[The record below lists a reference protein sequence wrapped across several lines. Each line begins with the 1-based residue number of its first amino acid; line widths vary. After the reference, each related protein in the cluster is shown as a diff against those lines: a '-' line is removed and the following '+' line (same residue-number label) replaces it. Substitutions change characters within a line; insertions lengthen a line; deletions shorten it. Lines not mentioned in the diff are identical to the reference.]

1 MGLYL
6 IGIGGTGAKCVEAVA
21 KLAAMGL
28 FTEEPIKVL
37 FVDADETNG
46 NLARARTSIGTYK
59 RTYDLMPTG
68 DKTHCGWMK
77 SKIESFDHWSPFAQE
92 KELRTFFNY
101 NTIKQN

>member
-59 RTYDLMPTG
+59 RTCLLYT
-68 DKTHCGWMK
+68 
-77 SKIESFDHWSPFAQE
+77 SPSP
-92 KELRTFFNY
+92 RDSR
-101 NTIKQN
+101 